1 MAPAYVIARP
11 KYPDF
16 ILTFEDPV
24 GSNNHYFF
32 NPIGLSPKLKFIHS
46 MEEFMNEVPEV
57 YENPYRERMIPM
69 IASCV
74 DFRGKQGKALVEISY
89 KLPLNQLSPSM
100 KQNIVTLNLKQGT
113 FFFNDD
119 WNESF
124 NQIKDRTLR
133 RQVGK
138 NYSDTL
144 EMVLIE
150 GDRCF
155 VEPGK
160 YHFAFELKDNNTGK
174 LARFQ
179 RDVEI
184 PSYSGDQLQMSG
196 IQLAYSITHSKNKGD
211 FTKNG
216 LYILPNPGQK
226 FRMTQIV
233 HLYFE
238 IYNLRLDGEGNSK
251 FVIETSIRSAQKKER
266 LIARMFYEMGK
277 FLGIHEQSGIVKLS
291 YGYQGNRE
299 DEFINTALDIHELSP
314 GEYALE
320 ILIRDENKNEATMR
334 STNFIV
340 TQD

>member
-1 MAPAYVIARP
+1 
-11 KYPDF
+11 
-16 ILTFEDPV
+16 
-24 GSNNHYFF
+24 
-32 NPIGLSPKLKFIHS
+32 
-46 MEEFMNEVPEV
+46 
-57 YENPYRERMIPM
+57 
-69 IASCV
+69 
-74 DFRGKQGKALVEISY
+74 
-89 KLPLNQLSPSM
+89 
-100 KQNIVTLNLKQGT
+100 
-113 FFFNDD
+113 
-119 WNESF
+119 
-124 NQIKDRTLR
+124 
-133 RQVGK
+133 VGK